1 MACDCTLQLFS
12 VNVRGLR
19 SKLKR
24 KSVFTYFRERK
35 YDIICLQETYITK
48 DVSDGLEK
56 ELGGKLMSNNFT
68 SHNSGL
74 VILFR
79 KGVIK
84 DVNIVYNC
92 RRILMTKFEMMSNQ
106 VAVVNVCAPAGS
118 QEKNSFFHELA
129 DAIKNI
135 NVDYMLI
142 CGDFNCVLKS
152 DLDII
157 SGEKHAERVVLKFN
171 NFA

>member
-1 MACDCTLQLFS
+1 MACDCTLRLIS

-48 DVSDGLEK
+48 DVSDGWEK
-56 ELGGKLMSNNFT
+56 EWGGKLISNDFP
-68 SHNSGL
+68 SHSSGQ

-84 DVNIVYNC
+84 DVNIVYNS
-92 RRILMTKFEMMSNQ
+92 RRILITKFEIVSNQ
-106 VAVVNVCAPAGS
+106 IAVVNAHAPARS
-118 QEKNSFFHELA
+118 QEKNVFFL
-129 DAIKNI
+129 
-135 NVDYMLI
+135 
-142 CGDFNCVLKS
+142 
-152 DLDII
+152 
-157 SGEKHAERVVLKFN
+157 
-171 NFA
+171 

>member
-48 DVSDGLEK
+48 DVSDGWEK
-56 ELGGKLMSNNFT
+56 EWGGKLISNDFT
-68 SHNSGL
+68 SHSSGQ

-84 DVNIVYNC
+84 NVNIVYNS
-92 RRILMTKFEMMSNQ
+92 RRILITKFEIVSNQ
-106 VAVVNVCAPAGS
+106 IAVVNAHAPARS
-118 QEKNSFFHELA
+118 QEKNVFFL
-129 DAIKNI
+129 
-135 NVDYMLI
+135 
-142 CGDFNCVLKS
+142 
-152 DLDII
+152 
-157 SGEKHAERVVLKFN
+157 
-171 NFA
+171 

>member
-1 MACDCTLQLFS
+1 M
-12 VNVRGLR
+12 
-19 SKLKR
+19 
-24 KSVFTYFRERK
+24 
-35 YDIICLQETYITK
+35 QETYITK

-92 RRILMTKFEMMSNQ
+92 RRILMTQFEMMSNQ
-106 VAVVNVCAPAGS
+106 IAVVNVYAPARS
-118 QEKNSFFHELA
+118 QGKMSLFFDELA
-129 DAIKNI
+129 DAMKNM
-135 NVDYMLI
+135 NVDYIFCLLYTSPSPR
-142 CGDFNCVLKS
+142 DFCRS
-152 DLDII
+152 RMP
-157 SGEKHAERVVLKFN
+157 SSA
-171 NFA
+171 